1 MRRRIYGIKKSKILG
16 VTLLLFLIIY
26 FVFIALNV
34 IFFKEYRTLWFY
46 VFCLLVGLFEI
57 LKGRFFKL
65 DSAFYL
71 GAGLFLT
78 GAGGGVSILSATEA
92 FLSIYVLLA
101 WVTASVLSCIICGQR
116 FHLVIA
122 YSLFFVLIFQL
133 LQKLNLISFSISI
146 AICLSFLLLLVVS
159 ALASFLKR
167 LK

>member
-1 MRRRIYGIKKSKILG
+1 MRGRIYGIKKSKILG

-26 FVFIALNV
+26 LVFIGLNV
-34 IFFKEYRTLWFY
+34 IFFKEYCTLWFY

-71 GAGLFLT
+71 GAGLLLT
-78 GAGGGVSILSATEA
+78 GVSGGVSILSATEV
-92 FLSIYVLLA
+92 FLPIYILLA
-101 WVTASVLSCIICGQR
+101 WVVASVLSYTICGQR

-159 ALASFLKR
+159 ALVSFLKR